1 MNILYITTSL
11 LKNESASIRNI
22 SLINGLI
29 ENNCKMKVVTLDYV
43 KNLEDTFLRDS
54 LDSNVEVEKIKI
66 PNFNKLFSLV
76 QKVKENKKIGNSFFF
91 KIKNLIKEFIFF
103 PDVYFES
110 IKNSKGINIMNEQ
123 FDYII
128 SSSDSKTSH
137 FIAREIIKSNNLIV
151 PWIQIWGDPW
161 SDDIGIKNCNFLTK
175 YRIKK
180 NEKKLLKEADKI
192 FYISELT
199 ANKIKDKFSELSG
212 KIYTLSR
219 SYLKEINSEN
229 ENNKIIFSYT
239 GSIKN
244 RNLFPLIESIDEYNK
259 QKNNQK
265 PIEFNLYGVDL
276 EIKNLESKKF
286 INIYPRLS
294 FKEILEVYKKSDVL
308 IYIDN
313 LHNSTQIPGKIYD
326 YFGTNKVILALY
338 ENEKTKNFLEKYNRV
353 ELIFNKDKFSLNNII
368 KKVDTNYILKDF
380 SPKIVAKNF
389 LKNIQKG

>member
-29 ENNCKMKVVTLDYV
+29 ENNCKVKVVTLDYV

-54 LDSNVEVEKIKI
+54 LDSNVEIEKIKI

-110 IKNSKGINIMNEQ
+110 IKNSKGINIMNEK

-137 FIAREIIKSNNLIV
+137 FIAKEIIKSNNLIV

-338 ENEKTKNFLEKYNRV
+338 ENKKTRNFLEKYNRV
-353 ELIFNKDKFSLNNII
+353 ELIFNKGKFSLNNII
-368 KKVDTNYILKDF
+368 KKVNTNYILKDF

>member
-29 ENNCKMKVVTLDYV
+29 ENDCKVKVVTLDYV

-54 LDSNVEVEKIKI
+54 LDSNIEVEKIKI

-76 QKVKENKKIGNSFFF
+76 QKAKENKKIGNSFFF

-103 PDVYFES
+103 PDIYFES
-110 IKNSKGINIMNEQ
+110 IKNSKSINIMNEK

-265 PIEFNLYGVDL
+265 QIEFNLYGVDL

-313 LHNSTQIPGKIYD
+313 LDNSTQIPGKIYD

-353 ELIFNKDKFSLNNII
+353 KLIFNKDKFSLNNII